1 MRFFGTAAAVA
12 ALMLSSMMMST
23 VHAGEEYAP
32 SPEVRVHVFRE
43 RLKVSTE
50 KWLE

>member
-12 ALMLSSMMMST
+12 ALMLSSMIMSS

-32 SPEVRVHVFRE
+32 SPEVCVHVFR
-43 RLKVSTE
+43 RG
-50 KWLE
+50 